1 LYEDLLISRSPTPR
15 CARIAGTTRGMLVLL
30 VALAGLA
37 CDRPSTS
44 TADASPPATAT
55 REEPVP
61 AERTRSAPRIV
72 FLGDS
77 LTAGFGLDGNQ
88 AFPAVIGRRLSDS
101 GLEAEIVNAGVS
113 GDTTAGGLSRVDWV
127 LRQSPEIL
135 VVGLG
140 GNDGLRGLSPE
151 MTEANLREILE
162 KARTAG
168 ARPILLGMRMP
179 PNLGPDYV
187 ERFEAV
193 YPRLAGELGVDL
205 VPFMLEGVAGLP
217 DLNLPDGI
225 HPTAAGHQRIADNVL
240 PSILA
245 ALRDL
250 ERD

>member
-1 LYEDLLISRSPTPR
+1 MAIFILLTGSACRGPETSTTDGPPPAATARESPTP
-15 CARIAGTTRGMLVLL
+15 T
-30 VALAGLA
+30 
-37 CDRPSTS
+37 
-44 TADASPPATAT
+44 
-55 REEPVP
+55 
-61 AERTRSAPRIV
+61 ERSRTAPRIV

-77 LTAGFGLDGNQ
+77 LTAGFGLDESQ
-88 AFPAVIGRRLSDS
+88 AFPAVVGRRLSEM

-151 MTEANLREILE
+151 MTEANLRRTLE
-162 KARTAG
+162 RALAGG

-187 ERFEAV
+187 ERFESV
-193 YPRLAGELGVDL
+193 YPRLARELGVDL
-205 VPFMLEGVAGLP
+205 VPFMLDGVAGIP

-225 HPTAAGHQRIADNVL
+225 HPTANGHERIADTVL
-240 PSILA
+240 PPIAA

-250 ERD
+250 ERP